1 MRGAKNF
8 KNVFILAQNI
18 ELSLVNRILHVSFR
32 AKLNDVFYRILTR
45 KSPIYWI
52 FVAHF
57 FFVQKFRA
65 DPLQFQK
72 RSESST
78 VLTVKQLKLQLICQ
92 TWMIVNDLSWII
104 RVKPQKS
111 LLNKLLN
118 CLKCLNLLFL
128 HLESG
133 LTEWGLKEKS
143 YRCTWGYSFYGCFKI
158 ALCWWLLSLSGLGK
172 W

>member
-8 KNVFILAQNI
+8 KNVFILAQKYRIEPCKSNFTRFFSSKNELARRFLI
-18 ELSLVNRILHVSFR
+18 EFWQEKVPFIEFSWLIFLPILKELSE
-32 AKLNDVFYRILTR
+32 
-45 KSPIYWI
+45 W
-52 FVAHF
+52 
-57 FFVQKFRA
+57 
-65 DPLQFQK
+65 
-72 RSESST
+72 ST
-78 VLTVKQLKLQLICQ
+78 ILTVKQLKLQLFSQ
-92 TWMIVNDLSWII
+92 TWTIVNDPSWII

-118 CLKCLNLLFL
+118 CLKCFRLLFL